1 MPSVGSGYTFADF
14 LQRLERSPASQMP
27 LLYHEHRLLFVNR
40 PDMLSRAVLSVSW
53 ERGLTIL
60 QAAYYTQPVAA
71 ETYRALLA
79 RMLRHNRHV
88 SKTGAG
94 QLVSWQA
101 AIKVMS
107 EAVLAHGTSLPTRVS
122 VSTLR
127 LLAPHRQWRTAIDVL
142 KLNQANGQLTKPML
156 VDAAHACATS
166 AAWPHALQL
175 LMHLHQQDPPLLFD
189 AIQSMRPPGT
199 TTLTAAASAHALLPS
214 VRDGGAP
221 TPAQQHILS
230 VLNSV
235 VGSVPHEVAARSP
248 LCTSYLTHL
257 LASTTLAPELKVQRA
272 TAAMAQLPWTA
283 ALALLSDLSEPA
295 LLTDAEWTRVRD
307 TVVLPSNSDVGK
319 GDGGSGVGEERQ
331 RRRPLSAKRRPKR
344 ERDASSVVTLPDAV
358 EPEKDE
364 EAAEGAVP
372 SSFTSLNAS
381 ISPSAPSVTSAAAS
395 HPHQDT
401 AVLSTAVLF
410 SRMQLLRASPLTA
423 AAMIAVI
430 VEKLPTP
437 EMAAAFLQSCA
448 AHLAQPV
455 PAPSSAPDALD
466 TALHGGGP
474 TVGSVAAARHPVV
487 VHALLRNCARHEN
500 GWAIAAPALL
510 GHSAAQATTPPE
522 LLSSLVRQLR
532 QAKQVALA
540 VRLLHEHIIPS
551 GSLLTPTSWED
562 MLECTL
568 AHNRAIRLRHLQR
581 KRGNSRDG
589 SVAAKAAPR
598 LSSVHWVSALSWV
611 KNRQTTSSE
620 DRICKTGTGPS
631 QGATQ
636 RHPLEVVA
644 LERPLSHKTLSLL
657 INVCVLGGSPQGA
670 LHVLGYARRV
680 NKTELPCT
688 SQIRALLYCM
698 QYDRPCEAEAIVEQC
713 AKREGE
719 AAAQPLRHLLRLIG
733 EGKSNDDEGD
743 EG

>member
-1 MPSVGSGYTFADF
+1 MPPVGSGYTFADF
-14 LQRLERSPASQMP
+14 LQRLERSPASQMSP
-27 LLYHEHRLLFVNR
+27 LYHEHRLLFVNR

-53 ERGLTIL
+53 ERGLAIL

-101 AIKVMS
+101 AMKVMS

-156 VDAAHACATS
+156 LDAAHACATS

-199 TTLTAAASAHALLPS
+199 TALTAAASAHALLPS
-214 VRDGGAP
+214 VHDGGAP

-257 LASTTLAPELKVQRA
+257 LASTTLTPELKVQRA

-295 LLTDAEWTRVRD
+295 LLTDVEWTRVRD
-307 TVVLPSNSDVGK
+307 AVLLHSNSGTGK
-319 GDGGSGVGEERQ
+319 GDGGSGAGEERQ
-331 RRRPLSAKRRPKR
+331 RRRPLSAKRRSKR
-344 ERDASSVVTLPDAV
+344 KRDASSAVTLPDAA

-372 SSFTSLNAS
+372 SSSTSLNAS
-381 ISPSAPSVTSAAAS
+381 ISPLAPSVTTAAAAHS
-395 HPHQDT
+395 QDT

-423 AAMIAVI
+423 AAMIAVM
-430 VEKLPTP
+430 VDKLPTP

-455 PAPSSAPDALD
+455 PAPSSAADALD
-466 TALHGGGP
+466 TALQGGGL
-474 TVGSVAAARHPVV
+474 TVGSVAATRHPVV
-487 VHALLRNCARHEN
+487 VHALLRNCSRHEN

-510 GHSAAQATTPPE
+510 RHSAAQATTPPE

-562 MLECTL
+562 ILECAL
-568 AHNRAIRLRHLQR
+568 AHNRAIRLRHLHR
-581 KRGNSRDG
+581 KTANSHDG
-589 SVAAKAAPR
+589 SVATKAALR

-611 KNRQTTSSE
+611 KTRQATSSE

-644 LERPLSHKTLSLL
+644 LERPLSHKMLSLL

-680 NKTELPCT
+680 NKTELPHT

-719 AAAQPLRHLLRLIG
+719 AAAQPLRHLLRLIR
-733 EGKSNDDEGD
+733 EGKSDDDEGD
-743 EG
+743 EE